1 MMRKK
6 SMPSSLQL
14 IKTQLINLSVI
25 FTELK
30 GSVTGALNQF

>member
-6 SMPSSLQL
+6 CAEF
-14 IKTQLINLSVI
+14 ITTYKTQLINLSVI